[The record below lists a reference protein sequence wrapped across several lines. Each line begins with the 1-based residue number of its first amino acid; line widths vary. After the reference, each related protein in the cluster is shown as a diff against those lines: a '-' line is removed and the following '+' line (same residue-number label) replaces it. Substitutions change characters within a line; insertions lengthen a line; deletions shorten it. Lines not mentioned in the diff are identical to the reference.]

1 MNTSLATLICACGIG
16 GLFYLDRDR
25 AVRTSKAL
33 WLPVI
38 YFWIIGSRSV
48 GEWLNLPSDDGNV
61 QLQGSPLDA
70 AIFGTLLIAAIVV
83 LIQRRD
89 RTSALLAANWP
100 ILIYFIYCVV
110 SVAWSP
116 HPDVS
121 FKRWIKAINDLAMGM
136 VVITDGSPIAALKRV
151 ISRVGFILLPASVLL
166 IKYTNL
172 GRGYTPDGAPT
183 NTGVTTNKNT
193 LGIVLLVIGLGTL
206 WQIITL
212 VRSKGRAD
220 RRRHLVA
227 QGVLMLFAIVLFK
240 MANSATSTACFA
252 LGGGLILATNLRAFR
267 GRPGRVQVL
276 CLALVLVGGL
286 TFFFAGQG
294 DVANALGRSSNL
306 SGRTEIWAVLIP
318 AASNP
323 ILGAGFES
331 FWISPDAV
339 RFWGALGRLGWWHPE
354 ILVPEAHN
362 GYIEIYLNLGW
373 VGVGLI
379 SAILI
384 GGYRRAVNAFRM
396 NPSVGCLTLAY
407 VMVSA
412 VYSITEAGFRSLDPI
427 WAFLLLAI
435 VASTGVTTGVVRD
448 PLKEGRLNFPSSS
461 SNASAEINWS
471 YPIPQPT
478 KENAQVSKPSAKS
491 VRWSSVAARSG
502 STSEPGSPFNGDG
515 NFDFPQYRE

>member
-1 MNTSLATLICACGIG
+1 M
-16 GLFYLDRDR
+16 
-25 AVRTSKAL
+25 
-33 WLPVI
+33 PVI

-48 GEWLNLPSDDGNV
+48 GEWLNLQSSGGDV

-70 AIFGTLLIAAIVV
+70 AIFGLLLIAAIGV
-83 LIQRRD
+83 LIHRKDKTR
-89 RTSALLAANWP
+89 ALLAANWP
-100 ILIYFIYCVV
+100 ILIYFIYCLISVV
-110 SVAWSP
+110 WSS
-116 HPDVS
+116 HPDVA
-121 FKRWIKAINDLAMGM
+121 FKRWIKAINDVAMGM
-136 VVITDGSPIAALKRV
+136 VVVTDGQPIAAFKRL

-166 IKYTNL
+166 IKYTDL

-206 WQIITL
+206 WHLITL
-212 VRSKGRAD
+212 IRAKRRSD
-220 RRRHLVA
+220 RRRHLIA
-227 QGVLMLFAIVLFK
+227 QGVLFVFAIVLFK

-252 LGGGLILATNLRAFR
+252 LGGGLILATNHRAIR
-267 GRPGRVQVL
+267 GRSGRVQLL
-276 CLALVLVGGL
+276 CLALILVGAL

-294 DVANALGRSSNL
+294 DVANAMGRSSNL
-306 SGRTEIWAVLIP
+306 SGRTEIWAALIP

-331 FWISPDAV
+331 FWISPDAI
-339 RFWGALGRLGWWHPE
+339 RFWSTLSRLGWWHPE

-384 GGYRRAVNAFRM
+384 SGYRRAVGAFRM
-396 NPSVGCLTLAY
+396 NPSLGGLTLAY
-407 VMVSA
+407 VLVSA

-435 VASTGVTTGVVRD
+435 VTSTGVTAGIVRE
-448 PLKEGRLNFPSSS
+448 PLTRERVDFPNSSS
-461 SNASAEINWS
+461 IANAETNWQHPMSSSIEESAQIRGASAE
-471 YPIPQPT
+471 
-478 KENAQVSKPSAKS
+478 S
-491 VRWSSVAARSG
+491 VRWSSVSLG
-502 STSEPGSPFNGDG
+502 STSTSEKSRIHFNSDS